1 MKSGLAI
8 FLHSQSYDRVYQAV
22 SMVLSA
28 SSLGWP
34 SHLFLFYQALSSYID
49 GAWDD
54 IRIGD
59 GLRDSATGLDAKLEK
74 GFEAANLPSLY
85 EMLEKAREE
94 EGGLRIYA
102 CSSSVRVTGADPA
115 VVREH
120 VDDIV
125 GLTSMLKIADTV
137 NQVLYI

>member
-8 FLHSQSYDRVYQAV
+8 FLHSHSYDRVYQAV

-34 SHLFLFYQALSSYID
+34 SHLFLFYQALASYID
-49 GAWDD
+49 GTWDD
-54 IRIGD
+54 IRIGA
-59 GLRDSATGLDAKLEK
+59 GPGDSATGLEK

-102 CSSSVRVTGADPA
+102 CSASVRVTGADLA

>member
-54 IRIGD
+54 VRIGD
-59 GLRDSATGLDAKLEK
+59 GLRDSATGLDAKL
-74 GFEAANLPSLY
+74 EAANLPSLY

-125 GLTSMLKIADTV
+125 GLTSMLKIAETV
-137 NQVLYI
+137 NQALYI